1 MRVVIDTNVLLMS
14 IPTVSNYR
22 PIFQG
27 FINGEFELALSNEI
41 LLEYVE
47 VIQNQSSAAVAKNV
61 AELLLNKKNVIRI
74 EPFYRWNL
82 ITEDYDDNKFVD
94 CAVAANAKHIVSNDR
109 HFRVL
114 KNINFPPTN
123 LMLADEFLSILRSS

>member
-14 IPTVSNYR
+14 IPTVSRYR

-27 FINGEFELALSNEI
+27 LINGDFELALSNEI
-41 LLEYVE
+41 LSEYVE
-47 VIQNQSSAAVAKNV
+47 VIQNRASTAVAKNI
-61 AELLLNKKNVIRI
+61 AELLLNRENVIQV

-94 CAVAANAKHIVSNDR
+94 CAVAASAKHIVSNDK
-109 HFRVL
+109 HLRVL
-114 KNINFPPTN
+114 KNVDFPPTDVV
-123 LMLADEFLSILRSS
+123 LADTFLDMLRHP

>member
-14 IPTVSNYR
+14 IPTVSRYR

-27 FINGEFELALSNEI
+27 LISGEFELALSNEI
-41 LLEYVE
+41 LSEYIE
-47 VIQNQSSAAVAKNV
+47 VIQNQSSTVVAKNV

-74 EPFYRWNL
+74 EPYYRWNL
-82 ITEDYDDNKFVD
+82 IAEDYDDNKFVD
-94 CAVAANAKHIVSNDR
+94 CALAANAKHIVSNDR

-114 KNINFPPTN
+114 KNIAFPPTDVV
-123 LMLADEFLSILRSS
+123 LANEFLNILRQP

>member
-14 IPTVSNYR
+14 IPTISEYR

-27 FINGEFELALSNEI
+27 LIDGKYELALSNEI
-41 LLEYVE
+41 LSEYIE
-47 VIQNQSSAAVAKNV
+47 VIQNQSSVAVAKNI

-74 EPFYRWNL
+74 EPFFRWNL
-82 ITEDYDDNKFVD
+82 IAEDYDDNKFVD

-109 HFRVL
+109 HFRTL
-114 KNINFPPTN
+114 KEVDFPPVDVV
-123 LMLADEFLSILRSS
+123 LADIFLDMLS

>member
-14 IPTVSNYR
+14 IPTVSKYR

-47 VIQNQSSAAVAKNV
+47 VIQNQSSVAVAKNI
-61 AELLLNKKNVIRI
+61 AELLLNKKNLIRI
-74 EPFYRWNL
+74 EPFYQWNL

-94 CAVAANAKHIVSNDR
+94 CAVAANAKHVVSNDR

-114 KNINFPPTN
+114 KSVNFPPTDVV
-123 LMLADEFLSILRSS
+123 LADDFLDILRHS